1 MFSCLVTNIS
11 NYKNE
16 NSKKQN
22 NEILK
27 KVLIHQTNT
36 NNKTINRV
44 QTMLSNYMELQN
56 NIFNNYQAIFSK
68 LIDDTSKSYWNNFI
82 IGERYTAAYK
92 MNYNKE
98 SDTTKDVT
106 SRINDY
112 MLKYTDTFNKS
123 LELFQKYYNE
133 GIQNYFNIINTS
145 GKSYNH

>member
-1 MFSCLVTNIS
+1 MS

-16 NSKKQN
+16 NSKEQN
-22 NEILK
+22 NDILK
-27 KVLIHQTNT
+27 SIDGS
-36 NNKTINRV
+36 NKYQQQTINRV
-44 QTMLSNYMELQN
+44 QTMLSSYMELQN

-68 LIDDTSKSYWNNFI
+68 LIDNTSKSYWNNFI
-82 IGERYTAAYK
+82 IGERYTRAYK
-92 MNYNKE
+92 MNEE

-106 SRINDY
+106 STINDY

>member
-1 MFSCLVTNIS
+1 MS

-27 KVLIHQTNT
+27 SIDTS
-36 NNKTINRV
+36 NKYQQQTINRV

-68 LIDDTSKSYWNNFI
+68 LIDDTSKSYWNSFI
-82 IGERYTAAYK
+82 IGERYTSAYK
-92 MNYNKE
+92 MNDNKE
-98 SDTTKDVT
+98 SGTTKDVT
-106 SRINDY
+106 STINDY

>member
-1 MFSCLVTNIS
+1 MS

-16 NSKKQN
+16 NSKEQN

-27 KVLIHQTNT
+27 KSIDGS
-36 NNKTINRV
+36 NKYQQQTINRV

-82 IGERYTAAYK
+82 IGERYTRAYK
-92 MNYNKE
+92 MNEE

-106 SRINDY
+106 STINDY

-123 LELFQKYYNE
+123 LELFQKYYYE

>member
-1 MFSCLVTNIS
+1 MS

-27 KVLIHQTNT
+27 SIDTS
-36 NNKTINRV
+36 NKYQQQTINRV

-56 NIFNNYQAIFSK
+56 NIFNNYQAIFSQ
-68 LIDDTSKSYWNNFI
+68 LIDDASKSYWNNFI
-82 IGERYTAAYK
+82 IGERYTGAYK
-92 MNYNKE
+92 MNDNKE
-98 SDTTKDVT
+98 SDTTKDMT
-106 SRINDY
+106 STINDY

-133 GIQNYFNIINTS
+133 GIQNYFNSINTS

>member
-1 MFSCLVTNIS
+1 MS

-16 NSKKQN
+16 NSKEQN

-27 KVLIHQTNT
+27 KSIDGS
-36 NNKTINRV
+36 NKYQQQTINRV

-68 LIDDTSKSYWNNFI
+68 LIYNNSKSYWNNFI
-82 IGERYTAAYK
+82 IGERYIVAYK
-92 MNYNKE
+92 MNGNKE

-106 SRINDY
+106 STINDY
-112 MLKYTDTFNKS
+112 MLIRTDTFNNS

>member
-1 MFSCLVTNIS
+1 MKIAKNKIMRFS
-11 NYKNE
+11 KN
-16 NSKKQN
+16 
-22 NEILK
+22 
-27 KVLIHQTNT
+27 VLIHQTNP

-56 NIFNNYQAIFSK
+56 NIFNNNYQAIFSK

-82 IGERYTAAYK
+82 IGKRYTDAYK
-92 MNYNKE
+92 MHYNKE

-106 SRINDY
+106 STINDH